1 MDSMFKKW
9 IKKFSRNMQ
18 EFDVTLEELKLKQ
31 AKGAIIIDVRNQREY
46 SEGHISQSINIPEYE
61 IKYKTLVG
69 MIKLIIEKETTY
81 CSIQS
86 VKDLIEVFEK
96 IEGEKENGTN

>member
-1 MDSMFKKW
+1 MS
-9 IKKFSRNMQ
+9 
-18 EFDVTLEELKLKQ
+18 
-31 AKGAIIIDVRNQREY
+31 
-46 SEGHISQSINIPEYE
+46 EYE

-86 VKDLIEVFEK
+86 VKDIIEVFEK

>member
-1 MDSMFKKW
+1 M
-9 IKKFSRNMQ
+9 N
-18 EFDVTLEELKLKQ
+18 
-31 AKGAIIIDVRNQREY
+31 
-46 SEGHISQSINIPEYE
+46 EYE
-61 IKYKTLVG
+61 VKFKTLVG
-69 MIKLIIEKETTY
+69 MLKLLIDRETTY